1 LSLRGKTSGGPFPL
15 TILSDS
21 ENIDISSLSKE
32 ALKISEVPYALTG
45 ILKRA
50 VFEGTVLSSESL
62 QGNAEVQAEKVSLI
76 RKDNRKII
84 QDASLKTIVDFNGE
98 DASFTVHA
106 GAGKVSAG
114 VSGKAYGLLKKD
126 RQAEMQIH
134 LPELKMTDI
143 RETFWDIFPDNLLYA
158 GLEGSVA
165 SDISLQYKAPA
176 VTAGGKITLRNI
188 VLEGENGEFSIGP
201 VNGVVPVAYR
211 KTLITS
217 SDKTVKDRKK
227 IDSLD
232 EVKLPSYD
240 RASFGDLSKKYSQE
254 FAGEGYSD
262 LSVGSLSYG
271 FRFLEN
277 IHVRIKQDGN
287 VLNIGSF
294 SGNIFGGRLNGSAVV
309 GFADGL
315 NYRAGLHIEG
325 LSLTKLCES
334 IEPIKGY
341 ISGKVNG
348 AATLKGEGTG
358 ISALIGKAE
367 FWSYSTAGEKTRIS
381 KEFLKKI
388 GGPSLK
394 AYLGDRSFD
403 EGFMTLYLQR
413 GFVIFSEL
421 EISNTNLIGMKDL
434 SVKVAPFNNRIA
446 IDHLMWTIT
455 EAAQRAKDKE

>member
-1 LSLRGKTSGGPFPL
+1 
-15 TILSDS
+15 
-21 ENIDISSLSKE
+21 
-32 ALKISEVPYALTG
+32 
-45 ILKRA
+45 
-50 VFEGTVLSSESL
+50 
-62 QGNAEVQAEKVSLI
+62 
-76 RKDNRKII
+76 
-84 QDASLKTIVDFNGE
+84 
-98 DASFTVHA
+98 
-106 GAGKVSAG
+106 
-114 VSGKAYGLLKKD
+114 
-126 RQAEMQIH
+126 M
-134 LPELKMTDI
+134 
-143 RETFWDIFPDNLLYA
+143 
-158 GLEGSVA
+158 
-165 SDISLQYKAPA
+165 SLQYKAPSIT
-176 VTAGGKITLRNI
+176 VGGKITLRNI

-201 VNGVVPVAYR
+201 VNGIVPVAYR
-211 KTLITS
+211 KTLVSS
-217 SDKTVKDRKK
+217 SDKTVKGEKK
-227 IDSLD
+227 IDTLD

-277 IHVRIKQDGN
+277 IHIRIKQEGN
-287 VLNIGSF
+287 FLNIGSF

-309 GFADGL
+309 SFADGL

-348 AATLKGEGTG
+348 VATLKGEGTG

-367 FWSYSTAGEKTRIS
+367 CWSYSTADEKTRIS

-394 AYLGDRSFD
+394 AYLGDRNFD
-403 EGFMTLYLQR
+403 EGFMALYLQK
-413 GFVIFSEL
+413 GFVVFNEL